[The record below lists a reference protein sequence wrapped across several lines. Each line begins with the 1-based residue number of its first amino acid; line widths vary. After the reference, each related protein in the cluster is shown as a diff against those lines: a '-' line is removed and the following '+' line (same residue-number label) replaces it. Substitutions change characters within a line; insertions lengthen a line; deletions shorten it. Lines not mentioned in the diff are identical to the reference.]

1 MARCVGQL
9 LGDGRGGSL
18 RSLYEPHHIYKAI
31 HALSGVG
38 PYTGLV
44 IGQNGVTKDN
54 EDGKKDIA

>member
-1 MARCVGQL
+1 MSNYDTDVFFPLVEGWL
-9 LGDGRGGSL
+9 
-18 RSLYEPHHIYKAI
+18 
-31 HALSGVG
+31 ALSGVG